1 MCEFHSDLFRNPS
14 LGKVINRFLMNTYEE
29 KNIQVKTYPSA
40 QDLQI
45 DKIKLGWYETY
56 CDLLK

>member
-1 MCEFHSDLFRNPS
+1 
-14 LGKVINRFLMNTYEE
+14 MNTYEE

-40 QDLQI
+40 KDLQI
-45 DKIKLGWYETY
+45 DKIKLGWHETH